1 MERVAFLLEDTG
13 ERIGCLLNPE
23 SLVLRRR
30 AGIQP
35 RQSLGGTVTRTD
47 RTDDALLYTGGGSTE
62 LTLNLLFDIS
72 LAGSSITTEDI
83 RDLTGPLWELAENTR
98 HGRHHRRP
106 PLCRFVWGKSWN
118 IPGVITAV
126 AERLEYFTPGGTPRR
141 SWLRMRLVRVMEAT
155 TPSSTT
161 GAQPPS
167 ELSPPGLQIASGES
181 IAHEILGGGPG
192 AGGEGISGERLDQIN
207 HRYFG
212 ERDLRRELAAYNGLD
227 DLIHIPAGH
236 MLQIPSLS
244 DLEGAP

>member
-30 AGIQP
+30 AGIRP

-62 LTLNLLFDIS
+62 LTLNLLFDVS

-98 HGRHHRRP
+98 HGRYQRRP

-181 IAHEILGGGPG
+181 IAHETLGGGPG

-236 MLQIPSLS
+236 RLQIPSLS